1 MSVLSVPALE
11 ETPWP
16 SLGWL
21 LVPWM
26 EKNLVFG
33 PGDLRGE
40 PLRLDDERKALIYR
54 LYEVYP
60 EGHEKAGRRRF
71 RRGAISV
78 RKGVG
83 KTELLAIIAA
93 AELSPTAP
101 VRCIGLDKLG
111 RPLGG
116 PVKDAYI
123 PLVAYTE
130 EQSEDLAYGALKVIL
145 ELSPIADQFDIGMER
160 ILRKET
166 RRAGAGKAV
175 ALAGAPDARDGART
189 TFQGS
194 DETHR
199 WNTPKLRNAHRTMMA
214 NLPKRKLADAWGLET
229 TTSPAPGENSV
240 AESTME
246 YARAVADGRRV
257 DSDLFFFHRQAADDA
272 DLSTPEGVRA
282 AVLEASGPTA
292 DWSNIDAIVAQF
304 FDPTS
309 DLSYLRRVWLNQLVR
324 ATERAFDVER
334 WRGCVRPEY
343 GIPDGA
349 LVALGFDG
357 SRRQDSTALVATEIS
372 TGHQELVKLWERPL
386 VLPEGETWEVPV
398 AEVNEAI
405 EAAFARWNV
414 WRLYADPPYWE
425 TQVDEWA
432 GKYTEDRVVKWSTRL
447 WRKMADAVRA
457 YVNAIAAGELTHN
470 GDERLTRHVGNAH
483 RMELQYRHEDGHPL
497 YVIQKSQKDSP
508 NKIDAAVAGVL
519 SWQARRDAL
528 AAGAG
533 NEGPSLYDQRAAD
546 GQAEVIDSWG

>member
-1 MSVLSVPALE
+1 MSVLSVPPLE

-40 PLRLDDERKALIYR
+40 RLKLDDERKALIYR
-54 LYEVYP
+54 MYEVYP
-60 EGHEKAGRRRF
+60 QGHEKAGRRRF
-71 RRGAISV
+71 RRAAISV

-101 VRCIGLDKLG
+101 VRCIGFDKGG
-111 RPLGG
+111 RPQGG

-145 ELSPIADQFDIGMER
+145 ELSPIAGQFDIGMER

-189 TFQGS
+189 TFQGC

-199 WNTPKLRNAHRTMMA
+199 WNTPKLRNAHRTMTA
-214 NLPKRKLADAWGLET
+214 NLPKRKLADGWGLET
-229 TTSPAPGENSV
+229 TTAPAPGENSI
-240 AESTME
+240 AEVTME

-257 DSDLFFFHRQAADDA
+257 DSDLFFFHRQASDDA

-304 FDPTS
+304 FDPTT
-309 DLSYLRRVWLNQLVR
+309 DVAYLRRVWLNQLVR
-324 ATERAFDVER
+324 ASDRAFDAEQWKALARQGVE
-334 WRGCVRPEY
+334 
-343 GIPDGA
+343 IPAGA
-349 LVALGFDG
+349 LVVLGFDG
-357 SRRQDSTALVATEIS
+357 SRRQDSTALVATEVS
-372 TGHQELVKLWERPL
+372 TGHQVLVKAWERPAG
-386 VLPEGETWEVPV
+386 VEEWEVP
-398 AEVNEAI
+398 ALEVNAAV
-405 EAAFARWNV
+405 EAAFDRWDV
-414 WRLYADPPYWE
+414 WRLYADPPHWE

-432 GKYTEDRVVKWSTRL
+432 GLHQDEDEKPRVVKWRTNL
-447 WRKMADAVRA
+447 WKKMAEAVRA
-457 YVNAIAAGELTHN
+457 YENAILAGEVTH
-470 GDERLTRHVGNAH
+470 DGNADFARH
-483 RMELQYRHEDGHPL
+483 IGNAYRMPLLYRHEDGQPL
-497 YVIQKSQKDSP
+497 YVITKSQKDSP
-508 NKIDAAVAGVL
+508 NKIDIAVAGVL

-528 AAGAG
+528 ASGVL
-533 NEGPSLYDQRAAD
+533 NDGPSVYDERDVRVLGGPPA
-546 GQAEVIDSWG
+546 